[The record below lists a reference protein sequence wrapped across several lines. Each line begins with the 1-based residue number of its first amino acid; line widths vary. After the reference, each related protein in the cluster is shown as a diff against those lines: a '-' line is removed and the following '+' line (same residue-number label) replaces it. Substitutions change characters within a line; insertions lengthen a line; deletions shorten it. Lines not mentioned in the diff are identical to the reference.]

1 MKINVQRE
9 LDTYLLTISY
19 IVPAGLAETWNLLA
33 TDSGFARW
41 FPQLR
46 VEGDKLV
53 FEMEDFRETMDL
65 LEYRKNEKIAY
76 TWDSAI
82 VSFTLSQLENQTL
95 ITFEE
100 RIPEDFGNE
109 FANAQKDMTGWLV
122 QNECIQALLQL
133 EDLPERKNLQEKWT
147 LFLEEQLK
155 DY

>member
-1 MKINVQRE
+1 MKINVQKE

-122 QNECIQALLQL
+122 QNECIKKVL
-133 EDLPERKNLQEKWT
+133 EGQEPPVRQPLQEKWRT
-147 LFLEEQLK
+147 FLELELEGL
-155 DY
+155 

>member
-1 MKINVQRE
+1 MKISVKKE
-9 LDTYLLTISY
+9 VGHYLLSICYSVSASLTE
-19 IVPAGLAETWNLLA
+19 AWDLLA

-46 VEGDKLV
+46 VEGDKLI

-76 TWDSAI
+76 RWDSVT

-95 ITFEE
+95 ISFEE

-122 QNECIQALLQL
+122 QNECIKKFL
-133 EDLPERKNLQEKWT
+133 EGQEPPVRQPLQEKWRT
-147 LFLEEQLK
+147 FLELELEGL
-155 DY
+155 

>member
-1 MKINVQRE
+1 MKISVKKE
-9 LDTYLLTISY
+9 AGHYLLSICYS
-19 IVPAGLAETWNLLA
+19 VSASLVEAWNLLA
-33 TDSGFARW
+33 TNSGFVRW

-46 VEGDKLV
+46 VEGDKLI

-76 TWDSAI
+76 RWDSAT

-122 QNECIQALLQL
+122 QNECIKKVL
-133 EDLPERKNLQEKWT
+133 EGQNLPVRQPLQEKWRT
-147 LFLEEQLK
+147 FLELELEGL
-155 DY
+155 

>member
-1 MKINVQRE
+1 M
-9 LDTYLLTISY
+9 S
-19 IVPAGLAETWNLLA
+19 ASLAESWDLLA
-33 TDSGFARW
+33 TDSGFAHW

-46 VEGDKLV
+46 VEGDKLI
-53 FEMEDFRETMDL
+53 FEMEDFRENMDL

-76 TWDSAI
+76 RWDSAT

-122 QNECIQALLQL
+122 QNECIKKFL
-133 EDLPERKNLQEKWT
+133 EGQEPPVRQPLQEKWRT
-147 LFLEEQLK
+147 FLELELEVL
-155 DY
+155 

>member
-1 MKINVQRE
+1 MKISIQKEAVH
-9 LDTYLLTISY
+9 YLLSICYS
-19 IVPAGLAETWNLLA
+19 VSASLAESWDLLA

-46 VEGDKLV
+46 VEGDKLI

-76 TWDSAI
+76 RWDSAT

-122 QNECIQALLQL
+122 PNECIKKFL
-133 EDLPERKNLQEKWT
+133 EGQEPPVCQPLQEKWRT
-147 LFLEEQLK
+147 FLELELEGL
-155 DY
+155 

>member
-1 MKINVQRE
+1 MSASLVE
-9 LDTYLLTISY
+9 
-19 IVPAGLAETWNLLA
+19 AWNLLA
-33 TDSGFARW
+33 TNSGFVRW

-46 VEGDKLV
+46 VEGDKLI
-53 FEMEDFRETMDL
+53 FEMEDFRENMDL

-76 TWDSAI
+76 RWDSAT

-122 QNECIQALLQL
+122 QNECIKKVL
-133 EDLPERKNLQEKWT
+133 EGQNLPVRQPLQEKWRT
-147 LFLEEQLK
+147 FLELELEVL
-155 DY
+155 

>member
-1 MKINVQRE
+1 MKISVKKE
-9 LDTYLLTISY
+9 AGHYLLSICYSVSASLTE
-19 IVPAGLAETWNLLA
+19 AWDLLA

-46 VEGDKLV
+46 VEGDKLI
-53 FEMEDFRETMDL
+53 FEMEDFREVMDL

-76 TWDSAI
+76 RWDSAT

-109 FANAQKDMTGWLV
+109 FANAQKDITGWLV
-122 QNECIQALLQL
+122 QNECIKKVL
-133 EDLPERKNLQEKWT
+133 EGQEPPVRQPLQEKWRT
-147 LFLEEQLK
+147 FLELELEGL
-155 DY
+155 

>member
-1 MKINVQRE
+1 MKISVQKE
-9 LDTYLLTISY
+9 SEMYLLTISY
-19 IVPAGLAETWNLLA
+19 IVQTSLVEAWDLLA

-46 VEGDKLV
+46 VEGDKLI
-53 FEMEDFRETMDL
+53 FEMEDFREVMEL

-76 TWDSAI
+76 RWASAT

-122 QNECIQALLQL
+122 QNECIKKFL
-133 EDLPERKNLQEKWT
+133 EGQEPPVYQPLQEKWKT
-147 LFLEEQLK
+147 FLELK
-155 DY
+155 LEGL

>member
-1 MKINVQRE
+1 MKISVKKE
-9 LDTYLLTISY
+9 AGHYLLSICYSVSASLTE
-19 IVPAGLAETWNLLA
+19 AWDLLA

-46 VEGDKLV
+46 VEGDKLI

-76 TWDSAI
+76 RWDSAT
-82 VSFTLSQLENQTL
+82 VSFALSQLENQTL

-122 QNECIQALLQL
+122 QNECIKKVL
-133 EDLPERKNLQEKWT
+133 EGQNLPVRQPLQEKWRT
-147 LFLEEQLK
+147 FLELELEGL
-155 DY
+155 

>member
-1 MKINVQRE
+1 MKINVQKE

-53 FEMEDFRETMDL
+53 FEMEGFREVMVL
-65 LEYRKNEKIAY
+65 LAYRENQKIAY
-76 TWDSAI
+76 TWDSAT

-109 FANAQKDMTGWLV
+109 FVNAQKDMTGWLV
-122 QNECIQALLQL
+122 QNECIKKVL
-133 EDLPERKNLQEKWT
+133 EGQEPPVRQPLQEKWRT
-147 LFLEEQLK
+147 FLELELEGL
-155 DY
+155 

>member
-1 MKINVQRE
+1 MKISVKKE
-9 LDTYLLTISY
+9 AGHYLLSICYSVSASLTE
-19 IVPAGLAETWNLLA
+19 AWDLLA

-46 VEGDKLV
+46 VEGDKLI
-53 FEMEDFRETMDL
+53 FEMEDFRESMDL

-76 TWDSAI
+76 TWDSAT

-122 QNECIQALLQL
+122 QNECIKKVL
-133 EDLPERKNLQEKWT
+133 EGQEPPVRQPLQEKWRT
-147 LFLEEQLK
+147 FLELELEGL
-155 DY
+155 

>member
-1 MKINVQRE
+1 MKISVKKE
-9 LDTYLLTISY
+9 AGHYLLSICYT
-19 IVPAGLAETWNLLA
+19 VPANLAEAWDLLA
-33 TDSGFARW
+33 TNSGFVRW

-46 VEGDKLV
+46 VEGDKLI

-122 QNECIQALLQL
+122 QNECIKKFL
-133 EDLPERKNLQEKWT
+133 ESQEPPVRQPLQEKWKT
-147 LFLEEQLK
+147 FLELELEGL
-155 DY
+155 

>member
-1 MKINVQRE
+1 MKISVKKEARH
-9 LDTYLLTISY
+9 YLLSICYS
-19 IVPAGLAETWNLLA
+19 VSASLVEAWDLLA

-53 FEMEDFRETMDL
+53 FEMEGFREVMDL

-76 TWDSAI
+76 TWDSAT

-122 QNECIQALLQL
+122 QNECIKKFLGGQEPPVRQ
-133 EDLPERKNLQEKWT
+133 PLQEKWKT
-147 LFLEEQLK
+147 FLELELEGL
-155 DY
+155 

>member
-1 MKINVQRE
+1 MKISVKKE
-9 LDTYLLTISY
+9 AGHYLLSICYS
-19 IVPAGLAETWNLLA
+19 VSASLVEAWNLLA
-33 TDSGFARW
+33 TNSGFVRW

-46 VEGDKLV
+46 VEGDKLI

-76 TWDSAI
+76 RWDSAT

-109 FANAQKDMTGWLV
+109 FANAPKDMIGWLV
-122 QNECIQALLQL
+122 QNECIKKVLGGQEPPVRQ
-133 EDLPERKNLQEKWT
+133 PLQEKWRT
-147 LFLEEQLK
+147 FLELELEGL
-155 DY
+155 

>member
-1 MKINVQRE
+1 MKISVQKE
-9 LDTYLLTISY
+9 SEMYLLTISY
-19 IVPAGLAETWNLLA
+19 TVQTSLVESWDLLA
-33 TDSGFARW
+33 TDSGFVRW

-46 VEGDKLV
+46 VEGDKLI

-76 TWDSAI
+76 RWDSAT
-82 VSFTLSQLENQTL
+82 VSFILSQLENQTL

-122 QNECIQALLQL
+122 QNECIKKFL
-133 EDLPERKNLQEKWT
+133 EGQEPPVRQPLQEKWRT
-147 LFLEEQLK
+147 FLELELEGL
-155 DY
+155 